1 MNDKNEIRC
10 RLNPADIDKLNRIFE
25 GLDGIG
31 IVSTTDRKLGLV
43 VVRVTPDT
51 YPDALKVI
59 ENAPFPVELAADQY
73 DGFPVD
79 RGLA

>member
-1 MNDKNEIRC
+1 MSNKNEIRC
-10 RLNPADIDKLNRIFE
+10 RINPADIDKLNRIFE

-51 YPDALKVI
+51 YQDALEVI
-59 ENAPFPVELAADQY
+59 ENAPFPVELITDQY
-73 DGFPVD
+73 DSYTVH
-79 RGLA
+79 